1 MEEWRPVPGYEGF
14 YEVSSV
20 GRVRSLGK
28 YYNERCY
35 SKVVRK
41 YSPPKMVCLIYDKN
55 GYLKASLF
63 SDKHKG
69 VSIGVHRLVA
79 MAFIEN
85 PQNKSQVN
93 HINGIKDDNRVEN
106 LEWCTPQ
113 ENTVH
118 AHKIGLCGINGMSK
132 PVAKLDENGKI
143 LQVFES
149 ARQGELSL
157 GHGGR
162 SSNLSKVCRRGYGYC
177 GGFQWKWI
185 SFDEY
190 FALKDMHKD

>member
-1 MEEWRPVPGYEGF
+1 
-14 YEVSSV
+14 
-20 GRVRSLGK
+20 
-28 YYNERCY
+28 
-35 SKVVRK
+35 
-41 YSPPKMVCLIYDKN
+41 
-55 GYLKASLF
+55 
-63 SDKHKG
+63 
-69 VSIGVHRLVA
+69 
-79 MAFIEN
+79 
-85 PQNKSQVN
+85 
-93 HINGIKDDNRVEN
+93 
-106 LEWCTPQ
+106 
-113 ENTVH
+113 
-118 AHKIGLCGINGMSK
+118 MSK

>member
-1 MEEWRPVPGYEGF
+1 MEEWKTVPGYEGF
-14 YEVSSV
+14 YEVSSL

-28 YYNERCY
+28 FYNERCY

-41 YSPPKMVCLIYDKN
+41 YSPPRILCLIYDKS
-55 GYLKASLF
+55 GYLTATLISNN
-63 SDKHKG
+63 HKSAN
-69 VSIGVHRLVA
+69 VKVHRLVA

-113 ENTVH
+113 ENTIH
-118 AHKIGLCGINGMSK
+118 AHKTGLCGINGMSK
-132 PVAKLDENGKI
+132 PVAKLPEDGNIIE
-143 LQVFES
+143 VYES
-149 ARQGELSL
+149 ARQAELAL
-157 GHGGR
+157 GR
-162 SSNLSKVCRRGYGYC
+162 SGKGSNLSKVCRKGYGYC

-185 SFDEY
+185 SFEEY
-190 FALKDMHKD
+190 FALKEKLP

>member
-118 AHKIGLCGINGMSK
+118 AHKIGLYQRHLY
-132 PVAKLDENGKI
+132 V
-143 LQVFES
+143 
-149 ARQGELSL
+149 
-157 GHGGR
+157 
-162 SSNLSKVCRRGYGYC
+162 
-177 GGFQWKWI
+177 
-185 SFDEY
+185 
-190 FALKDMHKD
+190 